1 MTVSEARSEFLD
13 FVKTLVSTCSY
24 TLADILSNDFSTV
37 VSVVGAKIISNDGS
51 ADEPKQEKVLSLWE
65 FGQSLK

>member
-13 FVKTLVSTCSY
+13 FVKTLVSTGSY

-37 VSVVGAKIISNDGS
+37 VSVVGAKIISKDGRDRKS
-51 ADEPKQEKVLSLWE
+51 VV
-65 FGQSLK
+65 